1 MKYTSILLA
10 RIIPLSCFC
19 LIMVL
24 TLSCSQ
30 KKEKQQEVT
39 QQTSPDPQEGIKEPP
54 KEQPQEVNKPATSIS
69 NPMAD
74 SLSRQTLTH
83 KGILTPPKAEPF
95 RPKEPEVIVPYKPK
109 VCDINLKLIAS
120 PKKGQQIYYVTG
132 LVPGEFK
139 CWVDMENASIKL
151 CNGSPCLIYFVDTP
165 NPKVTSTPPDFL
177 DAATLSKYGVGR
189 FDYNGKNWEMKGAN
203 MWGRKD
209 KGYGYYNTDNA
220 GGG

>member
-1 MKYTSILLA
+1 MT
-10 RIIPLSCFC
+10 
-19 LIMVL
+19 
-24 TLSCSQ
+24 SCSQ

-39 QQTSPDPQEGIKEPP
+39 QQTTTPEPTQEPVQAPVQEIKPQTGAI
-54 KEQPQEVNKPATSIS
+54 T

-74 SLSRQTLTH
+74 SLSRQTLTNQG
-83 KGILTPPKAEPF
+83 GIRTPPKAEPF

-109 VCDINLKLIAS
+109 ICDINLKLIAS
-120 PKKGQQIYYVTG
+120 PQKGMQIYYVTG

-151 CNGSPCLIYFVDTP
+151 CNGTPCLLYFVDTP
-165 NPKVTSTPPDFL
+165 NPKVTSTPPHFL